1 MTSYKYG
8 SVPDLEADKER
19 ANPDKGPF
27 GLEAGYGLTIV
38 GAVLLFLVAVTPMWD
53 SFILLNSS
61 TYVFFVGDL
70 ECSRVISF
78 CGAVIVFYIL
88 AMLLT
93 TRFAVSERKTYRT
106 FMYVFLSAI
115 MLLGLGLLLFATP
128 IRVQSTAAYNELM
141 DCTGLTTVGWTQPLY
156 YRLHAAYRGLLE
168 LRLQPD
174 CINKVSV
181 EQCKGYEAHNPYTG
195 FLKEMEL
202 SYECSGF
209 CYSGNYNN
217 TATPVVAVLAQQ
229 DVVKAR
235 AQDTT
240 AKKQGANATV
250 VENLL
255 VSDKV
260 NNRERQRASKQ
271 QRQMRQQ
278 GTALHASG
286 LLTNH
291 STPDAVPI
299 WVKMPQGL
307 GDTTNAMAA
316 TGWMN
321 KYPPNLFTNANYKT
335 TCDGAAARELR
346 FGALETASLMYLEG
360 AALLV
365 ISVFGGFMKLCSMRV
380 KREA

>member
-1 MTSYKYG
+1 MTSYNYG
-8 SVPDLEADKER
+8 SAPDLEADKDR
-19 ANPDKGPF
+19 ANPEKGPF

-38 GAVLLFLVAVTPMWD
+38 GALLLFLVAVTPMWD

-61 TYVFFVGDL
+61 TYMFFVGDW
-70 ECSRVISF
+70 ECTRIMSF
-78 CGAVIVFYIL
+78 CWAVIVFYIF

-93 TRFAVSERKTYRT
+93 TRFAWSERKTHRT
-106 FMYVFLSAI
+106 FMYVFLSAL

-128 IRVQSTAAYNELM
+128 MRVQSTAAYNELM
-141 DCTGLTTVGWTQPLY
+141 DCNGLTTVGRTQPLY

-174 CINKVSV
+174 CINKISV
-181 EQCKGYEAHNPYTG
+181 EQCKGYETRDPYTG

-202 SYECSGF
+202 SYQCSGF

-217 TATPVVAVLAQQ
+217 TATPIAAVLVQQ

-235 AQDTT
+235 AQDST
-240 AKKQGANATV
+240 AKKQGANAAV
-250 VENLL
+250 IGHLL

-291 STPDAVPI
+291 SAPDAAPT

-307 GDTTNAMAA
+307 GDTTNAMIA
-316 TGWMN
+316 TGWMS
-321 KYPPNLFTNANYKT
+321 KYPPNLFTDANYKT

-346 FGALETASLMYLEG
+346 FGALQTASLMYLEG

-365 ISVFGGFMKLCSMRV
+365 ISVFGGFMKLCSMSV